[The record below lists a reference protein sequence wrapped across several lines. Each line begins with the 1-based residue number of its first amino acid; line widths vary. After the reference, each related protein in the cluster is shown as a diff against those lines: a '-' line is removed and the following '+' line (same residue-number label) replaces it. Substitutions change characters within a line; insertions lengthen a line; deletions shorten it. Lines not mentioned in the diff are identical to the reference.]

1 MSENLKKFLE
11 AVSANEKLAEKAGE
25 SSREEL
31 LAMAKELGLALTE
44 EDFWQESKELSD
56 DELDAVAGGGTCV
69 CVVGGGGKRSAN
81 DKSCACFTGGW
92 GYTTDRHERCLC
104 VVGGSGYN
112 T

>member
-1 MSENLKKFLE
+1 MTEKLKRFLE
-11 AVSANEKLAEKAGE
+11 AVSANEELAKKIGTA
-25 SSREEL
+25 SKDEL
-31 LAMAKELGLALTE
+31 LAMAKELGIELTE
-44 EDFWQESKELSD
+44 ADLEQNAEISD

-69 CVVGGGGKRSAN
+69 CVMGGGGKRSNN
-81 DKSCACFTGGW
+81 DKSCGCFAGGW